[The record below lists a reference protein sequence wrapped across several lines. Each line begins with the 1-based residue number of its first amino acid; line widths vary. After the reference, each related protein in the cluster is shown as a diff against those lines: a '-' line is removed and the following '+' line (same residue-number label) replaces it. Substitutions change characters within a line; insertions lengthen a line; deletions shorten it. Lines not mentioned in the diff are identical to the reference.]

1 MRRPLSLHARLLV
14 AAGVVLTGFLGL
26 TGAALDRGF
35 RQSAEAAA
43 RDRLQAELYLL
54 LGAADLDADLG
65 MSVPEVLPDA
75 RLATPG
81 SGLYAEVVDGEGE
94 VVWRSWS
101 ALGLDVPFPAPPPP
115 GHPELRETLSS
126 DGAALLT
133 LSLGVVWEL
142 APGRDERYTF
152 RVAESR
158 ATLEAEVARFRQSL
172 WGWLAAAGLGLLA
185 VQGLVLRWGLA
196 PLRRVVHEVA
206 AVEAGGQEGLGGDYP
221 GELRPLTDRLNALL
235 AHGRSQLERH
245 RNALADLAHSLKTP
259 LALLQGSLEGEAPAP
274 ELRASVRDQVERM
287 ATVVD
292 YQLRRAAATGRAPLT
307 ASVALAPLVR
317 RVVASVAKVHAARA
331 ISFQVEVPEDLRL
344 AGDEGDLMEVV
355 GNLLDNAAKWA
366 RGRVRVSARANPPD
380 ATQLTVED
388 DGPGIP
394 AAELPRIATR
404 GTRAD
409 PGTPGQ
415 GIGLAVVRDIVESA
429 YGGQLELA
437 NRPGGGLE
445 ARVRLPSI
453 TRASASCDPPRPGG
467 RT

>member
-1 MRRPLSLHARLLV
+1 MSRPLSIHARLLV
-14 AAGVVLTGFLGL
+14 AAGVVLAAFLGL

-35 RQSAEAAA
+35 RESAETAA

-54 LGAADLDADLG
+54 LGAADLDPELG
-65 MSVPEVLPDA
+65 LTVPEVLPDA

-81 SGLYAEVVDGEGE
+81 SGLYAEVLDQEGQ

-101 ALGLDVPFPAPPPP
+101 ALGLEVPYPPAPEP
-115 GHPELRETLSS
+115 GRPELREVAAP
-126 DGAALLT
+126 DGPALLT

-152 RVAESR
+152 RVAETR

-172 WGWLAAAGLGLLA
+172 WGWLAGAGLALLG

-196 PLRRVVHEVA
+196 PLRRVVQEVA
-206 AVEAGGQEGLGGDYP
+206 AVEAGRQVGLDGAYP
-221 GELRPLTDRLNALL
+221 PELRPLTDRLNALL
-235 AHGRSQLERH
+235 AHGRSQLEHH

-259 LALLQGSLEGEAPAP
+259 LALLRGALDAGAPAP
-274 ELRASVRDQVERM
+274 DLRASVEEQVERM
-287 ATVVD
+287 ASVVD

-317 RVVASVAKVHAARA
+317 RVVASVAKVHAARTLD
-331 ISFQVEVPEDLRL
+331 FQIQVPEDLRL

-366 RGRVRVSARANPPD
+366 RSRVVVSAQASPSGGTR
-380 ATQLTVED
+380 LTVED
-388 DGPGIP
+388 DGPGVP
-394 AAELPRIATR
+394 AAELPRVQTR

-409 PGTPGQ
+409 PGVPGQ
-415 GIGLAVVRDIVESA
+415 GIGLAVVRDIVETA
-429 YGGQLELA
+429 YGGRLELD
-437 NRPGGGLE
+437 NRPGGGLQ
-445 ARVRLPSI
+445 ARVHLPPS
-453 TRASASCDPPRPGG
+453 G
-467 RT
+467 

>member
-65 MSVPEVLPDA
+65 LSVPEVLPDA

-206 AVEAGGQEGLGGDYP
+206 AVEAGRQEGLSGHYP

-259 LALLQGSLEGEAPAP
+259 LALLQGALEREAPPP
-274 ELRASVRDQVERM
+274 ELRASVHDQVERM

-317 RVVASVAKVHAARA
+317 RVAASVAKVHAGRA
-331 ISFQVEVPEDLRL
+331 LSFQVEVPEDLRL
-344 AGDEGDLMEVV
+344 AGDEGDLMEVL

-366 RGRVRVSARANPPD
+366 RGRVRVSPPD
-380 ATQLTVED
+380 GTELTVED

-394 AAELPRIATR
+394 AGELPRIATR
-404 GTRAD
+404 GVRAD

-429 YGGQLELA
+429 YGGRLELT
-437 NRPGGGLE
+437 NRPAGGLE
-445 ARVRLPSI
+445 ARVHLPSP
-453 TRASASCDPPRPGG
+453 AAVEHP
-467 RT
+467 

>member
-65 MSVPEVLPDA
+65 LSVPEVLPDA

-142 APGRDERYTF
+142 APGRGERYTF

-158 ATLEAEVARFRQSL
+158 AILEAEVARFRQSL
-172 WGWLAAAGLGLLA
+172 
-185 VQGLVLRWGLA
+185 
-196 PLRRVVHEVA
+196 
-206 AVEAGGQEGLGGDYP
+206 
-221 GELRPLTDRLNALL
+221 
-235 AHGRSQLERH
+235 
-245 RNALADLAHSLKTP
+245 
-259 LALLQGSLEGEAPAP
+259 
-274 ELRASVRDQVERM
+274 
-287 ATVVD
+287 
-292 YQLRRAAATGRAPLT
+292 
-307 ASVALAPLVR
+307 
-317 RVVASVAKVHAARA
+317 
-331 ISFQVEVPEDLRL
+331 
-344 AGDEGDLMEVV
+344 
-355 GNLLDNAAKWA
+355 
-366 RGRVRVSARANPPD
+366 
-380 ATQLTVED
+380 
-388 DGPGIP
+388 
-394 AAELPRIATR
+394 
-404 GTRAD
+404 
-409 PGTPGQ
+409 
-415 GIGLAVVRDIVESA
+415 
-429 YGGQLELA
+429 
-437 NRPGGGLE
+437 
-445 ARVRLPSI
+445 
-453 TRASASCDPPRPGG
+453 
-467 RT
+467 